1 MRTNQRLMLVAAVVA
16 TVGAGCASAVRQPEV
31 SLAGV
36 RVGGIGL
43 RGGTILAVVEIKNP
57 NDFTLETD
65 SITYDLEATDPKG
78 NGAWS
83 RVTQGTYA
91 QRITVK
97 DGGKTE
103 VEVPIEFNYT
113 GLGGAL
119 RGIMDKGTFN
129 YRVQGKVFVRE
140 PLRRTIPFTKSGNL
154 SLAGAR

>member
-1 MRTNQRLMLVAAVVA
+1 MKAMKSLLLAIALAA
-16 TVGAGCASAVRQPEV
+16 TAGCVGKVRQPEV
-31 SLAGV
+31 TLAGV

-43 RGGTILAVVEIKNP
+43 RGGTILAVLEIKNP

-65 SITYDLEATDPKG
+65 SITYDLEASEPNSTG
-78 NGAWS
+78 NWS

-91 QRITVK
+91 QRISVQ

-103 VEVPIEFNYT
+103 VEVPIEFNYS
-113 GLGGAL
+113 GLTGAL

-129 YRVQGKVFVRE
+129 YRIHGNVYVRE
-140 PLRRTIPFTKSGNL
+140 PLHKTLPFSKSGNL

>member
-1 MRTNQRLMLVAAVVA
+1 MKDNQRLMLVTAVLVTA
-16 TVGAGCASAVRQPEV
+16 LAGCVGKVRPPQV
-31 SLAGV
+31 NLANV

-43 RGGTILAVVEIKNP
+43 RGGTILAVLEIKNP
-57 NDFTLETD
+57 NGFTIETD
-65 SITYDLEATDPKG
+65 SITYDLEATAP
-78 NGAWS
+78 NGTGSWS

-103 VEVPIEFNYT
+103 VEVPIEFNYS

-129 YRVQGKVFVRE
+129 YRVHGSVFVRE
-140 PLRRTIPFTKSGNL
+140 PLKRTIPFTKSGNL